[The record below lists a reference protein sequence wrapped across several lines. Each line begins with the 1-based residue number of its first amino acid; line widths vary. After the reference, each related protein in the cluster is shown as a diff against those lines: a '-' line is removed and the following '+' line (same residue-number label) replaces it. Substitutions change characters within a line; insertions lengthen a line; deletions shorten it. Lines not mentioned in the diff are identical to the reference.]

1 MKASRPPPS
10 WRRSHSCTVW
20 WGTPNLPATSVT
32 VSPSTWT
39 ARREVDAGPLGTYT
53 LFQRDGCD
61 VAGMMNPTAR
71 DYAGSPPPR
80 WIACIAVDD
89 AARTA
94 ARVADLGGTVL
105 EPPSHVSGVGTICM
119 FKDPVGA
126 LIYVM
131 EPELAPTE

>member
-1 MKASRPPPS
+1 MSE
-10 WRRSHSCTVW
+10 H
-20 WGTPNLPATSVT
+20 GTFLWNELLTDDQP
-32 VSPSTWT
+32 T
-39 ARREVDAGPLGTYT
+39 AGEFYSELFGWQRREVDAGRLGTYT
-53 LFQRDGCD
+53 LFQRDGRD

-80 WIACIAVDD
+80 WIAYIAVDD
-89 AARTA
+89 AAKTA

-105 EPPSHVSGVGTICM
+105 EPPNHVPGVGTICM

-131 EPELAPTE
+131 EPEQAPAG